1 MAIILISFSIKW
13 FISWHPGSD
22 IKGEPESDIKD
33 TALPDKINFLICSF
47 FLSKS
52 WSVYLSNLTLILYLE
67 SNFLLLFVFS
77 QRIRLEF
84 FKIFIARIVISS
96 KLPMGVATK
105 YNPVSIILFSKNI
118 FLLITLISFFSC
130 APTTIETIK
139 KAEPESEP
147 KTQIDEL
154 KSENDKV
161 LEKEVQKLEIAQ
173 KPENKIINFSEIE
186 NTLVFLSEDS
196 LLTTLFY
203 DVFLRNIDNYQYLQ
217 DIKFVYSI
225 DEIGTPLN
233 NTIIIGPTSSEE
245 LNLLPPK
252 LGNNTF
258 ILALSNDYSL
268 IEKFADNE
276 IVFIPNSPYLH
287 IEKLKA
293 YIQKAETIGVLY
305 KQNDY
310 GLKVFN
316 HFKKNYPLI
325 YTKSSSFG
333 TSAIDLEL
341 SVNLLGSLD
350 ELDFIIIIDDTY
362 SYKDLVGYL
371 ATDKKTY
378 PLEKVYLIDNFLEQR
393 NNLENYYKPINRS
406 NFDNIDITEMIEPH
420 REYLFKQSIEV
431 ALSIAD
437 KTLQKQNFLNKIYH
451 ENLGNLDI
459 RNQMID
465 YPIIFD

>member
-1 MAIILISFSIKW
+1 M
-13 FISWHPGSD
+13 
-22 IKGEPESDIKD
+22 
-33 TALPDKINFLICSF
+33 
-47 FLSKS
+47 
-52 WSVYLSNLTLILYLE
+52 
-67 SNFLLLFVFS
+67 
-77 QRIRLEF
+77 
-84 FKIFIARIVISS
+84 ISS

-105 YNPVSIILFSKNI
+105 YNPVSIILFLKNI

-130 APTTIETIK
+130 APTTIETVK

-161 LEKEVQKLEIAQ
+161 LERKVHKLEIPQ

-203 DVFLRNIDNYQYLQ
+203 DVFLKNIDNYQYLQ

-287 IEKLKA
+287 IEKLKP

-341 SVNLLGSLD
+341 SVNLLGNID

-437 KTLQKQNFLNKIYH
+437 KTLQKQNFLNKIDH

>member
-1 MAIILISFSIKW
+1 MIPYFVSSL
-13 FISWHPGSD
+13 
-22 IKGEPESDIKD
+22 
-33 TALPDKINFLICSF
+33 
-47 FLSKS
+47 
-52 WSVYLSNLTLILYLE
+52 
-67 SNFLLLFVFS
+67 LLLFVFS

-105 YNPVSIILFSKNI
+105 YNPVSIILFLKNI

-161 LEKEVQKLEIAQ
+161 LEKEVQKLEIPQ

-203 DVFLRNIDNYQYLQ
+203 DVFLKNIDNYQYLQ

-287 IEKLKA
+287 IEKLKP

-437 KTLQKQNFLNKIYH
+437 KTLQKENFLNKIDH
-451 ENLGNLDI
+451 ENLGNLNI

>member
-1 MAIILISFSIKW
+1 M
-13 FISWHPGSD
+13 
-22 IKGEPESDIKD
+22 
-33 TALPDKINFLICSF
+33 
-47 FLSKS
+47 
-52 WSVYLSNLTLILYLE
+52 
-67 SNFLLLFVFS
+67 
-77 QRIRLEF
+77 
-84 FKIFIARIVISS
+84 ISS

-105 YNPVSIILFSKNI
+105 YNPVSIILFLKNI

-139 KAEPESEP
+139 KAELRSEP

-161 LEKEVQKLEIAQ
+161 LERKVHKLEIPQ

-203 DVFLRNIDNYQYLQ
+203 DVFLKNIDNYQYLQ

-233 NTIIIGPTSSEE
+233 DTIIIGPTSSEE

-287 IEKLKA
+287 IEKLKP

-437 KTLQKQNFLNKIYH
+437 KTLQKQNFLNKIDH
-451 ENLGNLDI
+451 ENLGNLNI
-459 RNQMID
+459 KNQMID

>member
-1 MAIILISFSIKW
+1 M
-13 FISWHPGSD
+13 
-22 IKGEPESDIKD
+22 
-33 TALPDKINFLICSF
+33 
-47 FLSKS
+47 
-52 WSVYLSNLTLILYLE
+52 
-67 SNFLLLFVFS
+67 LLFVFS

-105 YNPVSIILFSKNI
+105 YNPVSIILFLKNI

-161 LEKEVQKLEIAQ
+161 LERKVQKLEIPQ

-203 DVFLRNIDNYQYLQ
+203 DVFLKNIDNYQYLQ

-287 IEKLKA
+287 IEKLKP

-437 KTLQKQNFLNKIYH
+437 KTLQKQNFLNNIDH
-451 ENLGNLDI
+451 ENLGNLNI

>member
-1 MAIILISFSIKW
+1 M
-13 FISWHPGSD
+13 
-22 IKGEPESDIKD
+22 
-33 TALPDKINFLICSF
+33 
-47 FLSKS
+47 
-52 WSVYLSNLTLILYLE
+52 ILYLE

-105 YNPVSIILFSKNI
+105 YNPVSIILFLKNI

-139 KAEPESEP
+139 KAEPRSEP

-161 LEKEVQKLEIAQ
+161 LERKVQKLEIPQ

-203 DVFLRNIDNYQYLQ
+203 DVFLKNIDNYQYLQ

-287 IEKLKA
+287 IEKLKP

-350 ELDFIIIIDDTY
+350 QLDFIIIIDDTY

-437 KTLQKQNFLNKIYH
+437 KTLQKQNFLNKIDH
-451 ENLGNLDI
+451 ENLGNLNI
-459 RNQMID
+459 KNQMID

>member
-1 MAIILISFSIKW
+1 MIS
-13 FISWHPGSD
+13 
-22 IKGEPESDIKD
+22 
-33 TALPDKINFLICSF
+33 
-47 FLSKS
+47 
-52 WSVYLSNLTLILYLE
+52 YLVS
-67 SNFLLLFVFS
+67 SFLLLFVFS

-105 YNPVSIILFSKNI
+105 YNPVSIILFLKNI

-139 KAEPESEP
+139 KAEPGSEP

-161 LEKEVQKLEIAQ
+161 LERKVQKLEIPQ

-203 DVFLRNIDNYQYLQ
+203 DVFLKNIDNYQYLQ

-225 DEIGTPLN
+225 DEISTPLN

-287 IEKLKA
+287 IEKLKP

-437 KTLQKQNFLNKIYH
+437 KTLQKQNFLNKIDH
-451 ENLGNLDI
+451 ENLGNLNI

>member
-1 MAIILISFSIKW
+1 M
-13 FISWHPGSD
+13 
-22 IKGEPESDIKD
+22 
-33 TALPDKINFLICSF
+33 
-47 FLSKS
+47 
-52 WSVYLSNLTLILYLE
+52 
-67 SNFLLLFVFS
+67 
-77 QRIRLEF
+77 
-84 FKIFIARIVISS
+84 ISS

-105 YNPVSIILFSKNI
+105 YNPVSIILFLKNI

-161 LEKEVQKLEIAQ
+161 LEKEVQKLEIPQ

-203 DVFLRNIDNYQYLQ
+203 DVFLKNIDNYQYLQ

-252 LGNNTF
+252 LGSNTF

-287 IEKLKA
+287 IEKLKP
-293 YIQKAETIGVLY
+293 YIQKAKTIGVLY

-437 KTLQKQNFLNKIYH
+437 KTLQKQNFLNKIDH
-451 ENLGNLDI
+451 ENLGNLNI

>member
-1 MAIILISFSIKW
+1 M
-13 FISWHPGSD
+13 
-22 IKGEPESDIKD
+22 
-33 TALPDKINFLICSF
+33 
-47 FLSKS
+47 
-52 WSVYLSNLTLILYLE
+52 
-67 SNFLLLFVFS
+67 
-77 QRIRLEF
+77 
-84 FKIFIARIVISS
+84 ISS

-105 YNPVSIILFSKNI
+105 YNPVSIILFLKNI

-161 LEKEVQKLEIAQ
+161 LEKKVQKLEIPQ

-203 DVFLRNIDNYQYLQ
+203 DVFLKNIDNYQYLQ

-287 IEKLKA
+287 IEKLKP
-293 YIQKAETIGVLY
+293 YIQKAKTIGVLY

-333 TSAIDLEL
+333 KSAIDLEL
-341 SVNLLGSLD
+341 SVNLLGNID

-437 KTLQKQNFLNKIYH
+437 KTLQKQNFLNKIDH
-451 ENLGNLDI
+451 ENLGNLNI
-459 RNQMID
+459 KNQMID

>member
-1 MAIILISFSIKW
+1 MTPYFVSS
-13 FISWHPGSD
+13 
-22 IKGEPESDIKD
+22 
-33 TALPDKINFLICSF
+33 
-47 FLSKS
+47 
-52 WSVYLSNLTLILYLE
+52 
-67 SNFLLLFVFS
+67 FLLLFVFS

-105 YNPVSIILFSKNI
+105 YNPVSIILFLKNI

-161 LEKEVQKLEIAQ
+161 LEREVQKLEIPQ

-203 DVFLRNIDNYQYLQ
+203 DVFLKNIDNYQYLQ

-287 IEKLKA
+287 IEKLKP

-437 KTLQKQNFLNKIYH
+437 KTLQKQNFLNKIDH
-451 ENLGNLDI
+451 ENLGNLNI

>member
-1 MAIILISFSIKW
+1 M
-13 FISWHPGSD
+13 
-22 IKGEPESDIKD
+22 
-33 TALPDKINFLICSF
+33 
-47 FLSKS
+47 
-52 WSVYLSNLTLILYLE
+52 
-67 SNFLLLFVFS
+67 
-77 QRIRLEF
+77 
-84 FKIFIARIVISS
+84 ISS

-105 YNPVSIILFSKNI
+105 YNPVSIILFLKNI

-161 LEKEVQKLEIAQ
+161 LERKVQKLEIPQ
-173 KPENKIINFSEIE
+173 KPENKIINFSKIE

-196 LLTTLFY
+196 LITSLFY
-203 DVFLRNIDNYQYLQ
+203 DVFLKNIDNYQYLQ

-225 DEIGTPLN
+225 DEISTPLN

-287 IEKLKA
+287 IEKLKP

-341 SVNLLGSLD
+341 SVNLLGNID

-378 PLEKVYLIDNFLEQR
+378 PLEKIYLIDNFLEQR

-437 KTLQKQNFLNKIYH
+437 KTLQKQNFLNKIDH
-451 ENLGNLDI
+451 ENLGNLNI
-459 RNQMID
+459 RNHMID

>member
-1 MAIILISFSIKW
+1 M
-13 FISWHPGSD
+13 
-22 IKGEPESDIKD
+22 
-33 TALPDKINFLICSF
+33 
-47 FLSKS
+47 
-52 WSVYLSNLTLILYLE
+52 
-67 SNFLLLFVFS
+67 
-77 QRIRLEF
+77 
-84 FKIFIARIVISS
+84 ISS

-105 YNPVSIILFSKNI
+105 YNPVSIILFLKNI

-139 KAEPESEP
+139 KAEPESDP
-147 KTQIDEL
+147 KNQIDEL
-154 KSENDKV
+154 KTENEKV
-161 LEKEVQKLEIAQ
+161 LEKEVQKLEIPQ

-203 DVFLRNIDNYQYLQ
+203 DVFLKNIDNYQYLQ

-287 IEKLKA
+287 IEKLKP

-350 ELDFIIIIDDTY
+350 QLDFIIIIDDTY

-437 KTLQKQNFLNKIYH
+437 KTLQKQNFLNKIDH
-451 ENLGNLDI
+451 ENLGNLNI

>member
-1 MAIILISFSIKW
+1 M
-13 FISWHPGSD
+13 
-22 IKGEPESDIKD
+22 
-33 TALPDKINFLICSF
+33 
-47 FLSKS
+47 
-52 WSVYLSNLTLILYLE
+52 
-67 SNFLLLFVFS
+67 
-77 QRIRLEF
+77 
-84 FKIFIARIVISS
+84 ISS

-105 YNPVSIILFSKNI
+105 YNPVSIILFLKNI

-161 LEKEVQKLEIAQ
+161 LERKVQKLEIPQ

-203 DVFLRNIDNYQYLQ
+203 DVFLKNIDNYQYLQ

-287 IEKLKA
+287 IEKLKP

-333 TSAIDLEL
+333 KSAIDLEL
-341 SVNLLGSLD
+341 SVNLLGNID

-437 KTLQKQNFLNKIYH
+437 KTLQKQNFLNKIDH
-451 ENLGNLDI
+451 ENLGNLNI

>member
-1 MAIILISFSIKW
+1 M
-13 FISWHPGSD
+13 
-22 IKGEPESDIKD
+22 
-33 TALPDKINFLICSF
+33 
-47 FLSKS
+47 
-52 WSVYLSNLTLILYLE
+52 
-67 SNFLLLFVFS
+67 
-77 QRIRLEF
+77 
-84 FKIFIARIVISS
+84 ISS

-105 YNPVSIILFSKNI
+105 YNPVSIILFLKNI

-161 LEKEVQKLEIAQ
+161 LERKVQKLEIPQ

-203 DVFLRNIDNYQYLQ
+203 DVFLKNIDNYQYLQ

-287 IEKLKA
+287 IEKLKP

-437 KTLQKQNFLNKIYH
+437 KTLQKQNFLKKIDH
-451 ENLGNLDI
+451 ENLGNLNI

>member
-1 MAIILISFSIKW
+1 M
-13 FISWHPGSD
+13 
-22 IKGEPESDIKD
+22 
-33 TALPDKINFLICSF
+33 
-47 FLSKS
+47 
-52 WSVYLSNLTLILYLE
+52 
-67 SNFLLLFVFS
+67 
-77 QRIRLEF
+77 
-84 FKIFIARIVISS
+84 ISS

-105 YNPVSIILFSKNI
+105 YNPVSIILFLKNI

-130 APTTIETIK
+130 APTTIETVK

-161 LEKEVQKLEIAQ
+161 LERKVHKLEIPQ

-203 DVFLRNIDNYQYLQ
+203 DVFLKNIDNYQYLQ

-287 IEKLKA
+287 IEKLKP

-437 KTLQKQNFLNKIYH
+437 KTLQKQNFLNKIDH
-451 ENLGNLDI
+451 ENLGNLNI
-459 RNQMID
+459 KNQMID

>member
-1 MAIILISFSIKW
+1 M
-13 FISWHPGSD
+13 
-22 IKGEPESDIKD
+22 
-33 TALPDKINFLICSF
+33 
-47 FLSKS
+47 
-52 WSVYLSNLTLILYLE
+52 
-67 SNFLLLFVFS
+67 
-77 QRIRLEF
+77 
-84 FKIFIARIVISS
+84 ISS

-105 YNPVSIILFSKNI
+105 YNPVSIILFLKNI

-139 KAEPESEP
+139 KAEPRSEP

-161 LEKEVQKLEIAQ
+161 LERKVHKLEIPQ

-203 DVFLRNIDNYQYLQ
+203 DVFLKNIDNYQYLQ

-287 IEKLKA
+287 IEKLKP
-293 YIQKAETIGVLY
+293 YIQKAKTIGVLY

-437 KTLQKQNFLNKIYH
+437 KTLQKQNFLNKIDH
-451 ENLGNLDI
+451 ENLGNLNI
-459 RNQMID
+459 KNQMID

>member
-1 MAIILISFSIKW
+1 MSYL
-13 FISWHPGSD
+13 
-22 IKGEPESDIKD
+22 
-33 TALPDKINFLICSF
+33 
-47 FLSKS
+47 LSS
-52 WSVYLSNLTLILYLE
+52 
-67 SNFLLLFVFS
+67 FLLLFVFS

-105 YNPVSIILFSKNI
+105 YNPVSIILFLKNI

-161 LEKEVQKLEIAQ
+161 LERKVQKLEIPQ

-203 DVFLRNIDNYQYLQ
+203 DVFLKNIDNYQYLQ

-287 IEKLKA
+287 IEKLKP

-341 SVNLLGSLD
+341 SVNLLGNID

-437 KTLQKQNFLNKIYH
+437 KTLQKQNFLNKIDH
-451 ENLGNLDI
+451 ENLGNLNI
-459 RNQMID
+459 KNQMID

>member
-1 MAIILISFSIKW
+1 MSYL
-13 FISWHPGSD
+13 
-22 IKGEPESDIKD
+22 
-33 TALPDKINFLICSF
+33 
-47 FLSKS
+47 LSS
-52 WSVYLSNLTLILYLE
+52 
-67 SNFLLLFVFS
+67 FLLLFVFS

-105 YNPVSIILFSKNI
+105 YNPVSIILFLKNI

-139 KAEPESEP
+139 KAEPRSEP

-161 LEKEVQKLEIAQ
+161 LERKVQKLEIPQ

-203 DVFLRNIDNYQYLQ
+203 DVFLKNIDNYQYLQ

-287 IEKLKA
+287 IEKLKP
-293 YIQKAETIGVLY
+293 YIQKAKTIGVLY

-437 KTLQKQNFLNKIYH
+437 KTLQKQNFLNKIDH
-451 ENLGNLDI
+451 ENLGNLNI
-459 RNQMID
+459 KNQMID

>member
-1 MAIILISFSIKW
+1 M
-13 FISWHPGSD
+13 
-22 IKGEPESDIKD
+22 
-33 TALPDKINFLICSF
+33 
-47 FLSKS
+47 
-52 WSVYLSNLTLILYLE
+52 
-67 SNFLLLFVFS
+67 
-77 QRIRLEF
+77 
-84 FKIFIARIVISS
+84 ISS

-105 YNPVSIILFSKNI
+105 YNPVSIILFLKNI

-139 KAEPESEP
+139 KAEPEPEP
-147 KTQIDEL
+147 ESQIDEL
-154 KSENDKV
+154 KSKNDKV
-161 LEKEVQKLEIAQ
+161 LEREVQKLEIPQ

-203 DVFLRNIDNYQYLQ
+203 DVFLKNIDNYQYLQ

-287 IEKLKA
+287 IEKLKP

-371 ATDKKTY
+371 ATEKKTY

-437 KTLQKQNFLNKIYH
+437 KTLQKQNFLNKIDH
-451 ENLGNLDI
+451 ENLGNLNI
-459 RNQMID
+459 KNQMID

>member
-1 MAIILISFSIKW
+1 M
-13 FISWHPGSD
+13 
-22 IKGEPESDIKD
+22 
-33 TALPDKINFLICSF
+33 
-47 FLSKS
+47 
-52 WSVYLSNLTLILYLE
+52 
-67 SNFLLLFVFS
+67 
-77 QRIRLEF
+77 
-84 FKIFIARIVISS
+84 ISS

-105 YNPVSIILFSKNI
+105 YNPVSIILFLKNI

-130 APTTIETIK
+130 TPTTIETIK
-139 KAEPESEP
+139 KVEPASEP

-161 LEKEVQKLEIAQ
+161 LEREVQKLEIPQ
-173 KPENKIINFSEIE
+173 KPENKIIDFSEIE

-203 DVFLRNIDNYQYLQ
+203 DVFLKNIDNYQYLQ

-225 DEIGTPLN
+225 DEISDPLN

-287 IEKLKA
+287 IEKLKP

-333 TSAIDLEL
+333 KSAIDLEL
-341 SVNLLGSLD
+341 SVNLLGNID

-437 KTLQKQNFLNKIYH
+437 KTLQKQNFLNKIDH
-451 ENLGNLDI
+451 ENLGNLNI
-459 RNQMID
+459 KNQMID

>member
-1 MAIILISFSIKW
+1 M
-13 FISWHPGSD
+13 
-22 IKGEPESDIKD
+22 
-33 TALPDKINFLICSF
+33 
-47 FLSKS
+47 
-52 WSVYLSNLTLILYLE
+52 
-67 SNFLLLFVFS
+67 
-77 QRIRLEF
+77 
-84 FKIFIARIVISS
+84 ISS

-105 YNPVSIILFSKNI
+105 YNPVSIILFLKNI

-139 KAEPESEP
+139 KAEPRSEP

-161 LEKEVQKLEIAQ
+161 LERKVQKLEIPQ

-203 DVFLRNIDNYQYLQ
+203 DVFLKNIDNYQYLQ
-217 DIKFVYSI
+217 DIKFIYSI
-225 DEIGTPLN
+225 DEISTPLN

-287 IEKLKA
+287 IEKLKP

-341 SVNLLGSLD
+341 SVNLLGNLD

-406 NFDNIDITEMIEPH
+406 NFDNIDITEMVEPH

-437 KTLQKQNFLNKIYH
+437 KTLQKQNFLNKIDH
-451 ENLGNLDI
+451 ENLGNLNI
-459 RNQMID
+459 KNQMID

>member
-1 MAIILISFSIKW
+1 M
-13 FISWHPGSD
+13 
-22 IKGEPESDIKD
+22 
-33 TALPDKINFLICSF
+33 
-47 FLSKS
+47 
-52 WSVYLSNLTLILYLE
+52 
-67 SNFLLLFVFS
+67 
-77 QRIRLEF
+77 
-84 FKIFIARIVISS
+84 ISS

-105 YNPVSIILFSKNI
+105 YNPVSIILFLKNI

-139 KAEPESEP
+139 KAESESEP

-161 LEKEVQKLEIAQ
+161 LERKVQKLEIPQ

-203 DVFLRNIDNYQYLQ
+203 DVFLKNIDNYQYLQ

-225 DEIGTPLN
+225 DEISTPLN

-287 IEKLKA
+287 IEKLKP

-333 TSAIDLEL
+333 KSAIDLEL
-341 SVNLLGSLD
+341 SVNLLGNID

-437 KTLQKQNFLNKIYH
+437 KTLQKQNFLNKIDH
-451 ENLGNLDI
+451 ENLGNLNI
-459 RNQMID
+459 KNQMID

>member
-1 MAIILISFSIKW
+1 M
-13 FISWHPGSD
+13 
-22 IKGEPESDIKD
+22 
-33 TALPDKINFLICSF
+33 
-47 FLSKS
+47 
-52 WSVYLSNLTLILYLE
+52 
-67 SNFLLLFVFS
+67 
-77 QRIRLEF
+77 
-84 FKIFIARIVISS
+84 ISS

-105 YNPVSIILFSKNI
+105 YNPVSIIFFLKNI

-161 LEKEVQKLEIAQ
+161 LEMKVQKLEIPQ

-203 DVFLRNIDNYQYLQ
+203 DVFLKNIDNYQYLQ
-217 DIKFVYSI
+217 NIKFVYSI
-225 DEIGTPLN
+225 DEIATPLN

-287 IEKLKA
+287 IEKLKP

-316 HFKKNYPLI
+316 HFKKTYPLI

-437 KTLQKQNFLNKIYH
+437 KTLQKQNFLNKIAH
-451 ENLGNLDI
+451 ENLGNLNI

>member
-1 MAIILISFSIKW
+1 M
-13 FISWHPGSD
+13 
-22 IKGEPESDIKD
+22 
-33 TALPDKINFLICSF
+33 
-47 FLSKS
+47 
-52 WSVYLSNLTLILYLE
+52 SNLTLILYLE

-105 YNPVSIILFSKNI
+105 YNPVSIILFLKNI

-161 LEKEVQKLEIAQ
+161 LERKVQKLEIPQ

-203 DVFLRNIDNYQYLQ
+203 DVFLKNIDNYQYLQ

-287 IEKLKA
+287 IEKLKP

-437 KTLQKQNFLNKIYH
+437 KTLQKQNFLNKIDH
-451 ENLGNLDI
+451 ENLGNLNI

>member
-1 MAIILISFSIKW
+1 M
-13 FISWHPGSD
+13 
-22 IKGEPESDIKD
+22 
-33 TALPDKINFLICSF
+33 
-47 FLSKS
+47 
-52 WSVYLSNLTLILYLE
+52 ILYLE

-105 YNPVSIILFSKNI
+105 YNPVSIILFLKNI

-161 LEKEVQKLEIAQ
+161 LERKVQKLEIPQ

-203 DVFLRNIDNYQYLQ
+203 DVFLKNIDNYQYLQ

-287 IEKLKA
+287 IEKLKP

-437 KTLQKQNFLNKIYH
+437 KTLQKQNFLNKIDH
-451 ENLGNLDI
+451 ENLGNLNI
-459 RNQMID
+459 KNQMID